1 MTTPQSSPPSPAST
15 ATSTSTNKG
24 GVSPRG
30 QPTPVASQSVQQDA
44 IQSAIKKK
52 AELLFKFEKLLAEPV
67 LDLRADY

>member
-1 MTTPQSSPPSPAST
+1 MTTPQSSPPSPA
-15 ATSTSTNKG
+15 STSTNKG

-30 QPTPVASQSVQQDA
+30 QPTPVVASQSVQQDA